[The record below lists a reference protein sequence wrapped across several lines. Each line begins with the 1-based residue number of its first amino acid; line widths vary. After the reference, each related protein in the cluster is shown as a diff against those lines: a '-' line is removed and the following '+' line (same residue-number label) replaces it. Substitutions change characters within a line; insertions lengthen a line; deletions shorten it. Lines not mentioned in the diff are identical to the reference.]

1 MPNVAGCQDTGVKW
15 HYIAPGQPQQ
25 NGFAESF
32 DDCLR
37 DECLNEHP
45 FPSLAAARRI
55 IEASRTDYNTVCPHS
70 SPGGSAPAE
79 FTSRP
84 RQGHMN
90 TEAELQRPE
99 NGEQV
104 SNSQI

>member
-1 MPNVAGCQDTGVKW
+1 MALHCS
-15 HYIAPGQPQQ
+15 GQAQQ
-25 NGFAESF
+25 NGFAEGF
-32 DDCLR
+32 DDWSR
-37 DECLNEHP
+37 DECLNEHL
-45 FPSLAAARRI
+45 FPSLAVARRI
-55 IEASRTDYNTVCPHS
+55 FEASRTGYNTVRLHS
-70 SPGGSAPAE
+70 SLGGSALAE

-99 NGEQV
+99 NVEQV